1 MGVKWERVDVE
12 GARAALSFF
21 ELRLFL
27 DHKNLPIPPNHL
39 GVWER
44 GHGNEGLQ
52 AISYHQNLT
61 SDVKWCD
68 AWSK

>member
-1 MGVKWERVDVE
+1 MRVKWERVDVE

-21 ELRLFL
+21 ELRLCL
-27 DHKNLPIPPNHL
+27 DHNLPIPPNHL

-44 GHGNEGLQ
+44 GHGSE
-52 AISYHQNLT
+52 AISYHQNLP